1 MQRDVFTHM
10 VKRLEEEGIEIQ
22 RYALYV
28 QNELRKGKG
37 EVPTM
42 ELAYQAAKQE
52 LKNEED
58 KFTSLQAKVQHR
70 RQVQETRA
78 DHISKIIA
86 TRDLLLEGAESRQR
100 RKNDILTRSQI
111 NLNATDESKLHK
123 MDMVRRVYSSMLE
136 KKIEPDEGDLQDLE
150 NTFQQIQMVTGLS
163 DVDAVVEKFLTRDER
178 SRQLNEVSTELRRKV
193 SVLKEEN
200 EASNLVL
207 QKLRVAAQDTS
218 GNRKAIF
225 EMEQANQALQELKH
239 QCDETKHKAYRS
251 NQVRPRERARVR
263 PIARSLAHFRC

>member
-10 VKRLEEEGIEIQ
+10 IKRLEEEGIEIQ

-86 TRDLLLEGAESRQR
+86 TRDLL
-100 RKNDILTRSQI
+100 
-111 NLNATDESKLHK
+111 
-123 MDMVRRVYSSMLE
+123 
-136 KKIEPDEGDLQDLE
+136 
-150 NTFQQIQMVTGLS
+150 
-163 DVDAVVEKFLTRDER
+163 
-178 SRQLNEVSTELRRKV
+178 
-193 SVLKEEN
+193 
-200 EASNLVL
+200 
-207 QKLRVAAQDTS
+207 
-218 GNRKAIF
+218 
-225 EMEQANQALQELKH
+225 
-239 QCDETKHKAYRS
+239 
-251 NQVRPRERARVR
+251 
-263 PIARSLAHFRC
+263 